1 MSSDPAELP
10 ADAARPLLV
19 VTAHPG
25 DFVWRAAGAIAL
37 TTSTGGRALIAC
49 LTFGE
54 RGESAR
60 LWRQGYDLEQV
71 KAVRRGEAEQ
81 ASKVLGAEIEFFDA
95 GDYPLEESPELLSRL
110 VDVYRRLQPAVVLT
124 HAPADPYNID
134 HPKACEIAMKAR
146 ILAQAPGVPSD
157 AGDVIGAPPVFHFEP
172 HQPEMCGFNPDVLLD
187 ITPVWERKRA
197 AMEVFEAQRHL
208 WEYYT
213 DLGRRRGVQARRNS
227 GPNLG
232 LAAETWAEAY
242 QRAYPH
248 VTTTL
253 A

>member
-1 MSSDPAELP
+1 MSSAT
-10 ADAARPLLV
+10 PLLV

-37 TTSTGGRALIAC
+37 TTAAGQRAVIAC

-71 KAVRRGEAEQ
+71 KAFRRSEGEKAAEI
-81 ASKVLGAEIEFFDA
+81 LGAEIEFFDA
-95 GDYPLEESPELLSRL
+95 GDYPIEETPELLNRL
-110 VDVYRRLQPAVVLT
+110 VEVYRGLQPAVVLT
-124 HAPADPYNID
+124 HAPADPYNVD

-146 ILAQAPGVPSD
+146 ILAQAPGVLP
-157 AGDVIGAPPVFHFEP
+157 GEGEVIGAPPVFHFEP
-172 HQPEMCGFNPDVLLD
+172 HQPEACGFQPNVLLD
-187 ITPVWERKRA
+187 VTSVWERKRA

-208 WEYYT
+208 WDYYT
-213 DLGRRRGVQARRNS
+213 DLGKRRGVQAKRNS

-232 LAAETWAEAY
+232 LPSETWAEAY
-242 QRAYPH
+242 QRAYPQ
-248 VTTTL
+248 VTTEL
-253 A
+253 M